1 MFRALKVLAILAIA
15 GALIRWYGQHHV
27 EDNIA
32 RLVREHNAQ
41 LPKVLAPGVTLTA
54 MEYANHTVRTTMVFA
69 EKVDFG
75 LRRAEAEK
83 MLLNNY
89 CSGGMKVFAD
99 AATTVEYIVNYHT
112 ELGIASTATISL
124 TPQKCS

>member
-1 MFRALKVLAILAIA
+1 MFRVVKILAILFIG
-15 GALIRWYGQHHV
+15 GALFQWYGKHHV

-32 RLVREHNAQ
+32 RLVKERSAQ

-75 LRRAEAEK
+75 LRRADAEK
-83 MLLNNY
+83 MLLENY
-89 CSGGMKVFAD
+89 CHGGMKPFAD
-99 AATTVEYIVNYHT
+99 AATTVEYLVNYRT
-112 ELGIASTATISL
+112 ELGIASTATITL
-124 TPQKCS
+124 APQKCT

>member
-1 MFRALKVLAILAIA
+1 MFRVVKVLAILIIG
-15 GALIRWYGQHHV
+15 GALFRWYGQHHV

-32 RLVREHNAQ
+32 RLVKEHSAQ
-41 LPKVLAPGVTLTA
+41 LPKTLAPGVTVTA

-75 LRRAEAEK
+75 LRRADAEK

-89 CSGGMKVFAD
+89 CNGGMKPFAD
-99 AATTVEYIVNYHT
+99 AATTVEYIVNYRT
-112 ELGIASTATISL
+112 ELGIASTATITL
-124 TPQKCS
+124 APQKCG